1 MLPMGVVALEQYP
14 EDLIE
19 TLLLVYLSSCT
30 CHSFGEDHPNWKQT
44 PNLCTMSLGPS
55 PTLVTD
61 MKDLSSASMRQDGVS
76 SHL

>member
-1 MLPMGVVALEQYP
+1 MLPVGVVTLEQYP

-19 TLLLVYLSSCT
+19 TLLLVHLSSCT
-30 CHSFGEDHPNWKQT
+30 CHSLGEDRPSWTQA
-44 PNLCTMSLGPS
+44 PNLCATSSGPN

-61 MKDLSSASMRQDGVS
+61 VKDLSTASMRYNGVS